1 MSTYQHS
8 VRYYLTVWSGICFG
22 PLTTRGPSERCHQI
36 FDSLLDF
43 ALTKQ
48 SVVRMLMSSSV
59 SPSSH
64 SSTSVVQ
71 VIGDLSKNISK
82 VAYKLVLLTKCEEKT
97 VPTTQLTQGY
107 QSCCQPSVQ
116 LSTLRTSYPS
126 PLASNLCAAIFL
138 WNYLQCIS
146 EVQFALAIQTFSEEL
161 GRQTGITLS
170 ESKRMDGSTW
180 MGAKFFLPDCHVILF
195 TW

>member
-1 MSTYQHS
+1 MNAAIK
-8 VRYYLTVWSGICFG
+8 YLTHFWTLLWQSKVLSGCWCLLLFHPPHTLQPQWSW
-22 PLTTRGPSERCHQI
+22 
-36 FDSLLDF
+36 SLV
-43 ALTKQ
+43 TW
-48 SVVRMLMSSSV
+48 V
-59 SPSSH
+59 
-64 SSTSVVQ
+64 
-71 VIGDLSKNISK
+71 NISK

-138 WNYLQCIS
+138 WNYVQCIS